1 MDILFGIVA
10 ACWEILR
17 EASPYVLFGFLAAGL
32 LKVFLPEGVIARHLG
47 GNSSKAVIKASLL
60 GIPLPL
66 CSCGVIPA
74 AIGLRKQG
82 AGRGPTAAFLIS
94 TPESGVDSIAITWA
108 LLDPIMTVVRP
119 VAAFI
124 TATFAGLLINRL
136 PDETPD
142 VGKAITTALATEDAC
157 GCSGGCAS
165 PAKAPSIRQRFKDG
179 LAYAF
184 GELLGDIGKW
194 LLLGVGIAGL
204 LSYLLPADFFNI
216 LGGEFAS
223 LLIMLLVGIPL
234 YICASASTPVAAAM
248 VLKGLSP
255 GAALVFLL
263 AGPATNIATLTV
275 ITRFW
280 GKKATAVYLAAIAF
294 CSLLLGWLVNRLY
307 VYTGADISRWVQGTG
322 EEEPSLWATAAAV
335 LLLVLIG
342 RSLWQQYFGKASCGS
357 GC

>member
-1 MDILFGIVA
+1 MDILLGIVA

-17 EASPYVLFGFLAAGL
+17 EAAPYVLFGFLAAGL
-32 LKVFLPEGVIARHLG
+32 LKVFLPEATIARHLG
-47 GNSSKAVIKASLL
+47 GNSSKAVLKASLL

-74 AIGLRKQG
+74 AIGLRNQG
-82 AGRGPTAAFLIS
+82 AGKGPTAAFLIS

-136 PDETPD
+136 PEETP
-142 VGKAITTALATEDAC
+142 VVSAAMTVVASGKEDC
-157 GCSGGCAS
+157 NCSGNCA
-165 PAKAPSIRQRFKDG
+165 APPLRPSLGMRLKDG

-184 GELLGDIGKW
+184 GDLLGDIGKW
-194 LLLGVGIAGL
+194 LLLGIGIAGVIA
-204 LSYLLPADFFNI
+204 YLLPADFFNI
-216 LGGEFAS
+216 LGGEFSS

-263 AGPATNIATLTV
+263 AGPATNVATLTV

-280 GKKATAVYLAAIAF
+280 GKKATAVYLTAIAF

-307 VYTGADISRWVQGTG
+307 AWTGADIGLWVQGGG

-342 RSLWQQYFGKASCGS
+342 RSLVGRKKA
-357 GC
+357 